1 MEENFDR
8 NTLVK
13 KARIASEM
21 SQISFGK
28 ALQRKQETISR
39 YENGGI
45 KPPDDV
51 VMRCIRILEKTDKLA
66 FFSED
71 QEMVE
76 LIEELLEFEGKDKGP
91 KRAALK
97 SIMRALLSS

>member
-1 MEENFDR
+1 MEPKFDR
-8 NTLVK
+8 NALVK
-13 KARIASEM
+13 KARIASKM
-21 SQISFGK
+21 SQISFEK
-28 ALQRKQETISR
+28 AIERKQETISR
-39 YENGGI
+39 YERGGI
-45 KPPDDV
+45 TPPDDV
-51 VMRCIRILEKTDKLA
+51 VMRCIRILEKTDRLA

-97 SIMRALLSS
+97 SIMKALLPS